1 MRCNPSALLKLLT
14 GKVVLTAGIVTLG
27 VGGVTAAA
35 ITDVSLSGAPT
46 FEAEATTSDT
56 GSSTE
61 STTESA
67 TESST
72 ESSTESADGSNHG
85 QTVSEF
91 ARTTDLEGCEKG
103 QAIADLASSK
113 SGEDAETSDADHDP
127 CDHEDESSEDTST
140 DDSATDD
147 SATDQSATDDGSSG
161 VENHGQMVSDFAHT
175 TELEGCEKGQA
186 ISDLA
191 SSKADEHRQNPER
204 EHDPCDHADEASAD
218 TLEAPL
224 EADDSAADV
233 AVDDAAPG
241 RSGSAHGQ
249 SGQRGNG
256 NANGHDKQRGQGD

>member
-1 MRCNPSALLKLLT
+1 MRSNPSALLKLLT

-35 ITDVSLSGAPT
+35 ISDVSLSGAPS

-56 GSSTE
+56 ESSTDSTTGSTSE

-67 TESST
+67 P
-72 ESSTESADGSNHG
+72 ASNHG

-103 QAIADLASSK
+103 QAIAELASGK
-113 SGEDAETSDADHDP
+113 SGDDSETTAADHDP
-127 CDHEDESSEDTST
+127 CDHEDESSEDSST
-140 DDSATDD
+140 ESATDE
-147 SATDQSATDDGSSG
+147 STTDDGASD
-161 VENHGQMVSDFAHT
+161 VENHGQTVSDFAHT

-191 SSKADEHRQNPER
+191 SSKAAEHRQNPDKA
-204 EHDPCDHADEASAD
+204 HDPCDHADEVSAD
-218 TLEAPL
+218 TLEASL
-224 EADDSAADV
+224 EADDSAADDDDDD
-233 AVDDAAPG
+233 ADDAAPG

-249 SGQRGNG
+249 RG
-256 NANGHDKQRGQGD
+256 NANGHGKQGGQDD

>member
-127 CDHEDESSEDTST
+127 CDHEDVSSEDSST

-147 SATDQSATDDGSSG
+147 SVTDDGSSD
-161 VENHGQMVSDFAHT
+161 VENHGQTVSDFAHT

-204 EHDPCDHADEASAD
+204 EHDPCDHADEGSAD
-218 TLEAPL
+218 ALEASL
-224 EADDSAADV
+224 EADEADE
-233 AVDDAAPG
+233 AAPG
-241 RSGSAHGQ
+241 QSGSAHGQ

-256 NANGHDKQRGQGD
+256 NGNGNANGHDKQGGQGD